1 MRNAKRQISGVL
13 LLDKPA
19 GLTSNA
25 ALQKVKRLFQA
36 AKAGHTGT
44 LDPLATG
51 LLPVCLGE
59 ATKFSQGLLDS
70 GKAYQAV
77 IKLGETTS
85 TGDAEGEILSRR
97 AVDVSRAQVE
107 KALSRLL
114 GSISQ
119 TPPMYSALK
128 HRGKPLYAYAREG
141 KHVERA
147 PRQVR
152 IESLRLD
159 NITREE
165 ITITIHCSKGTYI
178 RVLAEDLGKGLGCG
192 AYLKALRRD
201 EVGPFHLHEALS
213 LPRLE
218 AMSLEQRDASL
229 LPVDSLLQGLPE
241 ILLKEENYRNFLQG
255 HAISQAALPICGM
268 ARIYNTKQIFIG
280 VGEATAEGKIK
291 PKRLLAV
298 DTAQ

>member
-85 TGDAEGEILSRR
+85 TGDAEGGILLSRT
-97 AVDVSRAQVE
+97 VDVSRAQAE

-119 TPPMYSALK
+119 TPPMYSAVK
-128 HRGKPLYAYAREG
+128 HQGKRLYTYAREG
-141 KHVERA
+141 KLVERK

-159 NITREE
+159 NITEQE
-165 ITITIHCSKGTYI
+165 IKITIHCSKGTYI
-178 RVLAEDLGKGLGCG
+178 RVLAEDLGEALGCG
-192 AYLKALRRD
+192 AYLKALRRT
-201 EVGPFHLHEALS
+201 EVGPFHLNEALT
-213 LPRLE
+213 LPQLE

-229 LPVDSLLQGLPE
+229 LPVDSLLHALPE
-241 ILLKEENYRNFLQG
+241 ILLEDENCRNFLQG
-255 HAISQAALPICGM
+255 NVISQAALPICGM
-268 ARIYNTKQIFIG
+268 ARIYNTKQMFIG
-280 VGEATAEGKIK
+280 VGEITVEGKIK
-291 PKRLLAV
+291 PRRLL
-298 DTAQ
+298 TAHTAR

>member
-25 ALQKVKRLFQA
+25 ALQQVKRLFQA

-97 AVDVSRAQVE
+97 AVAVSRAQVE

-128 HRGKPLYAYAREG
+128 HRGKRLYAYAREG
-141 KHVERA
+141 KHVERE

-159 NITREE
+159 NIKREE
-165 ITITIHCSKGTYI
+165 IKITIHCSKGTYI

-229 LPVDSLLQGLPE
+229 LPVDSLLQALPE
-241 ILLKEENYRNFLQG
+241 ILLKEENYRYFLQG

-280 VGEATAEGKIK
+280 VGEATAEGKLK
-291 PKRLLAV
+291 PKRLLAAG
-298 DTAQ
+298 TAQ

>member
-85 TGDAEGEILSRR
+85 TGDAEGEILSSRT
-97 AVDVSRAQVE
+97 VDVSRAQAE

-119 TPPMYSALK
+119 TPPMYSAVK
-128 HRGKPLYAYAREG
+128 HQGKRLYTYAREG
-141 KHVERA
+141 KQVARK

-159 NITREE
+159 NITEQE
-165 ITITIHCSKGTYI
+165 IKITIHCSKGTYI
-178 RVLAEDLGKGLGCG
+178 RVLAEDLGEALGCG
-192 AYLKALRRD
+192 AYLKALRRT
-201 EVGPFHLHEALS
+201 EVGLFHLNEALT
-213 LPRLE
+213 LPQLE

-229 LPVDSLLQGLPE
+229 LPVDSLLHALPE
-241 ILLKEENYRNFLQG
+241 ILLEDENCRNFLQG
-255 HAISQAALPICGM
+255 NAISQAALPICGM
-268 ARIYNTKQIFIG
+268 ARIYNTKQMFIG
-280 VGEATAEGKIK
+280 VGEITVEGKIK
-291 PKRLLAV
+291 PRRLLTAH
-298 DTAQ
+298 TAQ

>member
-85 TGDAEGEILSRR
+85 TGDAEGEILPSRT
-97 AVDVSRAQVE
+97 VDVSRAQAE

-119 TPPMYSALK
+119 TPPMYSAVK
-128 HRGKPLYAYAREG
+128 HQGKRLYTYAREG
-141 KHVERA
+141 KQVERK

-159 NITREE
+159 NITEQE
-165 ITITIHCSKGTYI
+165 IKITIHCSKGTYI
-178 RVLAEDLGKGLGCG
+178 RVLAEDLGEALGCG
-192 AYLKALRRD
+192 AYLKALRRT
-201 EVGPFHLHEALS
+201 EVGPFHLSEAHA
-213 LPRLE
+213 LPQLE
-218 AMSLEQRDASL
+218 AMSLEQRDVSL
-229 LPVDSLLQGLPE
+229 LPVDSLLHALPE
-241 ILLKEENYRNFLQG
+241 ILLEDENCRNFLQG
-255 HAISQAALPICGM
+255 NAISQAALPICGD
-268 ARIYNTKQIFIG
+268 RKST
-280 VGEATAEGKIK
+280 
-291 PKRLLAV
+291 RLNSSH
-298 DTAQ
+298 